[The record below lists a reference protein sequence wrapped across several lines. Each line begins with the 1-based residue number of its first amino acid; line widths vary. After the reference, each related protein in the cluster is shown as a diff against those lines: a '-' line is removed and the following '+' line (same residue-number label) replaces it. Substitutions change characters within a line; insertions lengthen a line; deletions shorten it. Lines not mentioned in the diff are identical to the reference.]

1 MIPRKHHFW
10 SFLAIRIAV
19 CQIQMILTL
28 IPLQNEHDGIGICA
42 VFLKCNNDNRA
53 GTVLK
58 CFVQATTSYFIPS
71 RVRCDYG
78 GENVEVA
85 KFMLINRGFDRGSVL
100 TGSSVHNQRIERL
113 WRDVFQRVTGAFYK
127 LFNKMEEIQIL
138 DSLNNIH
145 LYCLHYFFAHAFKM
159 HLIFTWLHG
168 IIIQYPVKKT

>member
-1 MIPRKHHFW
+1 MI
-10 SFLAIRIAV
+10 
-19 CQIQMILTL
+19 
-28 IPLQNEHDGIGICA
+28 
-42 VFLKCNNDNRA
+42 VFLKCHNDNRA

-85 KFMLINRGFDRGSVL
+85 KFMLTTRGFDRGSVL

-113 WRDVFQRVTGAFYK
+113 WRDVFQSVTGAFYK

-138 DSLNNIH
+138 DSLNHVH
-145 LYCLHYFFAHAFKM
+145 LYCLHYIFRPRIQNALNIYMAAWNH
-159 HLIFTWLHG
+159 HPISGENIFTSTQLFVVG
-168 IIIQYPVKKT
+168 TNNLLEGGK